1 MQRTLSF
8 GLALSALIALPA
20 FAANVEVEN
29 RSSWDIHE
37 IYFSPSSQEDWGE
50 DYLGREV
57 LKHGMTLTLTGVS
70 SGRWDIRLVDEDADV
85 CVLEDVRITASETWV
100 VTDDDL
106 LACQAATD
114 E

>member
-1 MQRTLSF
+1 MQRTRSF

-50 DYLGREV
+50 DHLGRHV
-57 LKHGMTLTLTGVS
+57 LEHGMRLSLSGVAA
-70 SGRWDIRLVDEDADV
+70 GRWDIRLVDEDEDV
-85 CVLEDVRITASETWV
+85 CVLENVRISASETWV